1 MNEKLD
7 MIVLIRNVPLKFID
21 SLKHLVAKDGQTILK
36 NKIRI
41 DKRRL
46 EK

>member
-21 SLKHLVAKDGQTILK
+21 SLKHLVAKDG
-36 NKIRI
+36 
-41 DKRRL
+41 
-46 EK
+46 